1 MKYGLLDWVSFAL
14 IIIGAINW
22 GLVGAFDLNLVT
34 EIFGEES
41 TFSSLIFILVG
52 LAGLY
57 TAYMLAIRHFYETP
71 GDI

>member
-1 MKYGLLDWVSFAL
+1 MKYKLLDWVSFAL

-57 TAYMLAIRHFYETP
+57 TAYMLAIRHFYEAP
-71 GDI
+71 GDM